1 MWPGMHI
8 LPQFSKG
15 HNQTPNVV
23 PNYMPRTAELLHDMH
38 KLQRMIDVREL
49 LRVVSWKIR
58 HNKNIWGWKPSKKN
72 IEAYRNFTG
81 FYKGLEALHEIQTPW
96 NIKWNIIYFGAMFF
110 EVRGRIFLKVK
121 IFKTPSLIFVL
132 CLLKCSWRN

>member
-1 MWPGMHI
+1 MHI

-23 PNYMPRTAELLHDMH
+23 PNYMPRTAGLLHDMH

-58 HNKNIWGWKPSKKN
+58 HNKNI
-72 IEAYRNFTG
+72 
-81 FYKGLEALHEIQTPW
+81 
-96 NIKWNIIYFGAMFF
+96 
-110 EVRGRIFLKVK
+110 
-121 IFKTPSLIFVL
+121 
-132 CLLKCSWRN
+132 